1 MAKNSLKKSSMAR
14 LTEMLSNTKNPF
26 FQDLIMDLYILTK
39 QTAEEK
45 VREEIQN
52 LKGQISIDAFM
63 NGKPINNKV
72 ITEEV
77 LNTIIRE
84 MF

>member
-1 MAKNSLKKSSMAR
+1 MAR
-14 LTEMLSNTKNPF
+14 LTDMLSNTKNRF
-26 FQDLIMDLYILTK
+26 FQDLIMDLYILAK

-52 LKGQISIDAFM
+52 LKGKISIDAFL

-77 LNTIIRE
+77 LNTIIRD